1 MSKQASF
8 ESNLPP
14 YVHFPYKATSVLV
27 YQNILRH
34 SSLDPRSI
42 RAPHRGLNQSFS
54 ASNRLHFRC
63 TVAILKGAP
72 TKRKRFNS
80 RHWLVYHVPAGRLF
94 YCTTPAPSTACCVWE
109 CPTWWCASC
118 VLLSTLARMGCRCFA
133 ANANS
138 LPLWW
143 IDAVCNR

>member
-14 YVHFPYKATSVLV
+14 YVHFPYKAISVLV

-54 ASNRLHFRC
+54 ASNRLHFRY

-94 YCTTPAPSTACCVWE
+94 LLHHPRTIHGLLCVRMPHVVMCFLCPLINTRTHGMPLLCCKRELSPSLVDW
-109 CPTWWCASC
+109 
-118 VLLSTLARMGCRCFA
+118 RC
-133 ANANS
+133 
-138 LPLWW
+138 LQ
-143 IDAVCNR
+143 